1 MTGMV
6 DAPAF
11 NHHDKAVFIRG
22 QNIQRFGGHCRQTRD
37 FRSPIRNIGNV
48 RVAEQAQNLGIFG
61 GERI

>member
-6 DAPAF
+6 DTSAF

-22 QNIQRFGGHCRQTRD
+22 QNIQRFGGHCRQTRN
-37 FRSPIRNIGNV
+37 FGRTIRNIGNM
-48 RVAEQAQNLGIFG
+48 RAAEQAQNLGVFG